1 MKERF
6 ARLGKELHK
15 TLSFAGDLI
24 LLNLL
29 CFLCCLPVVT
39 VGASIVAC
47 YSGVFRLVRK
57 KETGLPI
64 QPFFRD
70 FAAAFKTATA
80 GWLCILLSFVVLAG
94 DAWFAV
100 VYSEPD
106 NTFFLLFAI
115 VLSVIILLAALWFFP
130 LVSRFENKLGGHIK
144 NAFLMA
150 FAKFPKTL
158 AALLIWGVFLA
169 VPVFLFNV
177 FVYFGWVWLLF
188 GISLPAYW
196 TVKLLRNELQLTVL
210 NDDEE
215 PAEASGEARNTGN
228 E

>member
-1 MKERF
+1 M
-6 ARLGKELHK
+6 
-15 TLSFAGDLI
+15 
-24 LLNLL
+24 
-29 CFLCCLPVVT
+29 
-39 VGASIVAC
+39 
-47 YSGVFRLVRK
+47 RK

-115 VLSVIILLAALWFFP
+115 VLSALLLLAVLWFFP
-130 LVSRFENKLGGHIK
+130 LVSRFENKLGGYIR

-158 AALLIWGVFLA
+158 FIFLQ
-169 VPVFLFNV
+169 FNKYKI
-177 FVYFGWVWLLF
+177 VYN
-188 GISLPAYW
+188 
-196 TVKLLRNELQLTVL
+196 TVQIKN
-210 NDDEE
+210 
-215 PAEASGEARNTGN
+215 
-228 E
+228 